1 MLLKDQPCRIIRTAQ
16 LAGNKDADDIFI
28 AFFLDLLNDVIIIL
42 HNRCGGMR
50 NFLRKA
56 LVYIICQRNAVHI
69 VLVLIRNAQPK
80 HLHIVFLNQR
90 LRNIAAGINENNC
103 LALLHGIF
111 LTINIVL
118 ITI

>member
-1 MLLKDQPCRIIRTAQ
+1 MLLEHQMRRMACTAQ
-16 LAGNKDADDIFI
+16 LARDKDADDIFI
-28 AFFLDLLNDVIIIL
+28 AFFFDLLDHIIIIL

-56 LVYIICQRNAVHI
+56 LVYIICQRDAVHI

-80 HLHIVFLNQR
+80 HLYIVFLNQR